1 MGGIAMTAQVKTT
14 EQGGTTR
21 IELTRVWVAWL
32 PILVTIA
39 GIIYSAAI
47 ANAARP
53 ERDEVKVMVKD
64 AVEQSKETFDA
75 RIRSLE
81 SRMDEIGDIVKE
93 VRDDIRELRK
103 EKRP

>member
-1 MGGIAMTAQVKTT
+1 MTAQVKTT

-64 AVEQSKETFDA
+64 AVEQSKETFDT

>member
-1 MGGIAMTAQVKTT
+1 MTAQVKTT

>member
-1 MGGIAMTAQVKTT
+1 MTAQVKTT

-64 AVEQSKETFDA
+64 AAEQSKETFDA

>member
-1 MGGIAMTAQVKTT
+1 MPAQVKTT

-47 ANAARP
+47 TNAARP